1 MMNKKQRAT
10 SAFASLTM
18 GDISE
23 EEFAT
28 ELYDIDN
35 MLFKLSDVANAIY
48 DGEATFINCFKLYE
62 EFMSS
67 L

>member
-1 MMNKKQRAT
+1 MSKESRIR
-10 SAFASLTM
+10 SAFNSLVIGELTA
-18 GDISE
+18 

-35 MLFKLSDVANAIY
+35 MLFKLSDVANAIW
-48 DGEATFINCFKLYE
+48 DGEATLINCFRLYK
-62 EFMSS
+62 EFMNN

>member
-1 MMNKKQRAT
+1 MSKEAVIR
-10 SAFASLTM
+10 SAFNSLVI
-18 GDISE
+18 GDISA

-35 MLFKLSDVANAIY
+35 MLFKLSDVANAIW
-48 DGEATFINCFKLYE
+48 DGEATLVNCFKLYK
-62 EFMSS
+62 EFMNN